1 MQANLRVDGDEVELI
16 DSKQSR
22 GQMVYGRLI
31 TSPHITLR
39 GNVSKPV
46 IRGSLNIL
54 GGTNLTYV
62 YAGSALKATDNMA
75 GVVVFKDF
83 SDTLFVEE
91 PAVAL
96 PSPGSADIALNIHID
111 PAVQL
116 GVDLSVGHQDYV
128 QVIGGGDLRFQS
140 PPFGVMNLTGRYNL
154 SGGGQVRYKFPVVGR
169 KDFVIDKG
177 SYVAWNG
184 PIDNPYINFKA
195 VNRVRADVN
204 EAGTSRK
211 VDFDVLIVARED
223 LSKIDLAFDLE
234 APDDLGVQNTL
245 ATMSKE
251 ERGKQAMALMVS
263 GAFLATDPS
272 EMSMQ
277 RILSGFAVS
286 ELNNLT
292 GKFLEGTDLNVGMEL
307 HNTGSGSV
315 YTDYTY
321 SFSRRFFNDRVR
333 FVIGGKVAAG
343 NLPTNYEQTFIDNVT
358 LEYRIDKSGSQ
369 YMSLFHKRNND
380 NILEGLVTETGAS
393 YILRRSL
400 YKLSDLFR
408 PQRRK
413 IKSAPIDSLSTTPI
427 AVPPVDT
434 LNREETP
441 IDSLTTK
448 IPK

>member
-1 MQANLRVDGDEVELI
+1 M
-16 DSKQSR
+16 
-22 GQMVYGRLI
+22 
-31 TSPHITLR
+31 
-39 GNVSKPV
+39 
-46 IRGSLNIL
+46 
-54 GGTNLTYV
+54 
-62 YAGSALKATDNMA
+62 
-75 GVVVFKDF
+75 
-83 SDTLFVEE
+83 
-91 PAVAL
+91 
-96 PSPGSADIALNIHID
+96 
-111 PAVQL
+111 
-116 GVDLSVGHQDYV
+116 
-128 QVIGGGDLRFQS
+128 
-140 PPFGVMNLTGRYNL
+140 
-154 SGGGQVRYKFPVVGR
+154 
-169 KDFVIDKG
+169 
-177 SYVAWNG
+177 
-184 PIDNPYINFKA
+184 
-195 VNRVRADVN
+195 
-204 EAGTSRK
+204 
-211 VDFDVLIVARED
+211 
-223 LSKIDLAFDLE
+223 AFDLE

-434 LNREETP
+434 LDREETP